1 MAATGP
7 GDRRS
12 ALGGVMVPETTPFDA
27 NGELDGAAFR
37 ANVRAHIK
45 AGVNGIVTAGSTGE
59 AALLD
64 DEERVRL
71 VELARAI
78 VPAEKWVIAG
88 VGAESTRA
96 TIWRARDAAA
106 QGADAVLVVAPHYYG
121 AGMTVAAL
129 EAHYRTVADA
139 STVPL
144 VLYNIPKYAHFA
156 LPAALV
162 ARLAKH
168 GNIIGIKDSSG
179 DLESLR
185 GYLASQSAAFTVLTG
200 SGSGLLA
207 ALELGARGGILAV
220 ACFAASE
227 AVGVFEAY
235 GRGDREVARMGQE
248 KLASY
253 AKEIVSALGPAGVK
267 AAMDAAG
274 YKGGAVR
281 GPLLPVSAVQ
291 REEIARMLT

>member
-1 MAATGP
+1 
-7 GDRRS
+7 
-12 ALGGVMVPETTPFDA
+12 MVPEVTPFDA
-27 NGELDGAAFR
+27 SGELDGAAFR
-37 ANVRAHIK
+37 ANLRAHIK

-71 VELARAI
+71 VELARAM
-78 VPAEKWVIAG
+78 VPAEQWVIAG

-106 QGADAVLVVAPHYYG
+106 QGADAVLVVAPHYFG
-121 AGMTVAAL
+121 AQMTEEAL

-139 STVPL
+139 STVP
-144 VLYNIPKYAHFA
+144 VILYNIPKYAHFA
-156 LPAALV
+156 LSAALV
-162 ARLAKH
+162 ARLARH

-179 DLESLR
+179 DVESLK
-185 GYLASQSAAFTVLTG
+185 GYLASQSDAFTVLTG

-227 AVGVFEAY
+227 AAGVYEAH
-235 GRGDREVARMGQE
+235 GRGDRDAASAGQE
-248 KLASY
+248 KLAAY
-253 AKEIVSALGPAGVK
+253 AKEIVGALGPAGVK

-274 YKGGAVR
+274 LKGGPVR
-281 GPLLPVSAVQ
+281 APLLPVSAAQ
-291 REEIARMLT
+291 REAIVKLLA